1 MVQKYL
7 GLKHKYGQMDCI
19 ELIRNFYQE
28 ELNLKFDLP
37 NYPNSRDWMK
47 VFHTKKVDEWAS
59 KCSIK
64 VKLTDAKNYD
74 VMVFK
79 SEKYEFAIHFGMF
92 LMPSKLLHIEEGS
105 CSCVQTLSDYW
116 VSRLHAIYRHND
128 MV

>member
-7 GLKHKYGQMDCI
+7 SLKHEYGKIDCI
-19 ELIRNFYQE
+19 ELIRTFYKN
-28 ELNLKFDLP
+28 ELNIDFDLP
-37 NYPNSRDWMK
+37 PYPHSRAWMK
-47 VFHTKKVDEWAS
+47 YFHTQKVDEWAS

-79 SEKYEFAIHFGMF
+79 SEKYELAIHFGMY
-92 LMPSKLLHIEEGS
+92 LMPSKLLHIEEGG

-116 VSRLHAIYRHND
+116 MNRLHAIYRHND

>member
-1 MVQKYL
+1 MKY
-7 GLKHKYGQMDCI
+7 
-19 ELIRNFYQE
+19 
-28 ELNLKFDLP
+28 
-37 NYPNSRDWMK
+37 
-47 VFHTKKVDEWAS
+47 FHTQKVDEWAS

-79 SEKYEFAIHFGMF
+79 SEKHEFVIHFGMF
-92 LMPSKLLHIEEGS
+92 LMPSKLLHIEEGG

-116 VSRLHAIYRHND
+116 VNRLHAIYRHNE

>member
-7 GLKHKYGQMDCI
+7 GLTHEYGNTDCI
-19 ELIRNFYQE
+19 ELIRNFYKN
-28 ELNLKFDLP
+28 ELKIDFDLP
-37 NYPNSRDWMK
+37 TYPHSRVWMK
-47 VFHTKKVDEWAS
+47 NFHTDKVDEWAS

-79 SEKYEFAIHFGMF
+79 SEKCKLVIHFGMF
-92 LMPSKLLHIEEGS
+92 LMPSKLFHIEEGG
-105 CSCVQTLSDYW
+105 CSCVQTLSEYW
-116 VSRLHAIYRHND
+116 MSRLHAIYRHND